1 MIKLVLIAVS
11 ILCGLIFLFQ
21 IDESLLPPLKRK
33 KKVQANRK
41 IRFHK
46 AAEFRQ
52 RVTLMLINVNS
63 KQSANHYFNT
73 MKLLALAGF
82 SLGIFLLKNPFL
94 GVVLAV
100 GLPFIQYLI
109 LYKKN
114 HDRIRYH
121 NGKLE
126 IYLSLVTNSYL
137 RSGSI
142 DEAIFRSY
150 ERMDTTEA
158 TVKPFE
164 FFIAQT
170 TSNTDMQQ
178 CIQGMKEQFQ
188 NKHFQQWCDILTL
201 CVKNSRLKFV
211 LPFVVKRM
219 RRSRTLDNETET
231 ACYKSYRDFI
241 FVCLMTVLVTFLIP
255 MQIPA
260 WKYVILNTAAGK
272 IGLTLVILVV
282 LFSAAYVVKVTS
294 RGGDAS

>member
-21 IDESLLPPLKRK
+21 LDESLPPLKRK
-33 KKVQANRK
+33 KKVQADRK
-41 IRFHK
+41 VRFHQ
-46 AAEFRQ
+46 AAEFHQ
-52 RVTLMLINVNS
+52 RVTLMLVNVNS
-63 KQSANHYFNT
+63 KHSSNHYFNS

-82 SLGIFLLKNPFL
+82 LLGTLLMKNPFL
-94 GVVLAV
+94 GMVLAA

-126 IYLSLVTNSYL
+126 VYLSLVTNSYL

-150 ERMDTTEA
+150 ERMDTAEA

-170 TSNTDMQQ
+170 TSNTDTEQ
-178 CIQGMKEQFQ
+178 CIQGMKDQFQ

-201 CVKNSRLKFV
+201 CVKNSRLKYV

-241 FVCLMTVLVTFLIP
+241 FVCLMAVLVTFLIP
-255 MQIPA
+255 LQIPA
-260 WKYVILNTAAGK
+260 WKYVVLSTAAGK
-272 IGLTLVILVV
+272 IGLTLVILIIILSV
-282 LFSAAYVVKVTS
+282 AYVVRVTS
-294 RGGDAS
+294 PGGDGP